1 MENRLVKLK
10 MDDTKNEEDIK
21 KEMVEIESE
30 CVSKTVFFFHQH
42 LSAKRAVRNV
52 CIKFH
57 KIYFQENHLT
67 ELNNMF
73 VKIDDRRRVSKIS

>member
-30 CVSKTVFFFHQH
+30 CVSKTVFFSINIYLQRGRSGTFV
-42 LSAKRAVRNV
+42 LNF
-52 CIKFH
+52 IKFT
-57 KIYFQENHLT
+57 F
-67 ELNNMF
+67 
-73 VKIDDRRRVSKIS
+73 RRII